1 MSWEGKR
8 VDGWMMRCCE
18 ACDSYLYTLTMGVMV
33 EDGSTGSSLLTL
45 EAGMANSF
53 LEVVR

>member
-1 MSWEGKR
+1 
-8 VDGWMMRCCE
+8 
-18 ACDSYLYTLTMGVMV
+18 MGVMV